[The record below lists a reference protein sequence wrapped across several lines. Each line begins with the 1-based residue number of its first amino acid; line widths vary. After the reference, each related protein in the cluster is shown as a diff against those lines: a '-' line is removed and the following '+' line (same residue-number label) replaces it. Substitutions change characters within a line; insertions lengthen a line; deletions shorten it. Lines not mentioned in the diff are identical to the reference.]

1 MLNAAADC
9 SRVRSAMA
17 AMKHDQKINPFRTV
31 IFCPAQVR
39 PCHNKKACVCMW
51 YLAHTVQA
59 LMEI

>member
-9 SRVRSAMA
+9 SRLRSAMA

-39 PCHNKKACVCMW
+39 PCHNKKACV
-51 YLAHTVQA
+51 
-59 LMEI
+59 